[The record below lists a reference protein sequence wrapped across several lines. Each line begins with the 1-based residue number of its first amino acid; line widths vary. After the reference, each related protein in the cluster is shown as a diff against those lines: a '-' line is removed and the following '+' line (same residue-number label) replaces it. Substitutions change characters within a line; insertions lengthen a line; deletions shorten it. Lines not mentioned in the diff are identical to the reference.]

1 LTQHALIQANQQ
13 NSPEFLKIN
22 PRGEVPCLVI
32 DDNRILN
39 DSSSIL
45 VWLAGNCGDDGT
57 QSSAPSSYWSAD
69 LFEQAQIVNWVSSMF
84 SSTIMCLAKTIWLSN
99 AFEDQTLMTS

>member
-1 LTQHALIQANQQ
+1 MQANQQ

-32 DDNRILN
+32 DDDKTLN

-45 VWLAGNCGDDGT
+45 VYLAGKFGDDGKE
-57 QSSAPSSYWSAD
+57 SSGPSSYWSGD
-69 LFEQAQIVNWVSSMF
+69 LYEQAQIINWVRF
-84 SSTIMCLAKTIWLSN
+84 R
-99 AFEDQTLMTS
+99 EE